1 MKVAALTILF
11 AFGIFTLAFAAID
24 PPPTPVPLDPVSGSL
39 LIGGGLYLARKVYTK
54 YKE

>member
-1 MKVAALTILF
+1 MKLIALTILF
-11 AFGIFTLAFAAID
+11 AFGIFASAFAAID

-39 LIGGGLYLARKVYTK
+39 LIGGGLYLARKVYQQ